1 MKIVE
6 LSIKRPIYVI
16 VLFVVL
22 AILGYLSYKSLS
34 VELMPKF
41 TPPVLNVQIIYPG
54 ASPSE
59 VETSLTRKAE
69 DALSGMEGIDQI
81 QSLSFEGMSMIIV
94 SFSYGTDIDKAI
106 TDAQNLLSA
115 KRAELPRDIL
125 APTISKISVDEKPIL
140 ILSAVSN
147 LEPIELYDLIDK
159 RVVAEISRVRG
170 VAKVSLV
177 GGMQREVQI
186 NLNQGKM
193 RTLGVTPLMIQ
204 GAIRAA
210 NLDFPTGYLHGD
222 ESQTA
227 IRLSGKLK
235 SVDEFRALVIS
246 TTATGAQIRLGE
258 VADVADAVKDPVKLG
273 RVNGQDA
280 ILINVLKQSDA
291 NAVNVSNQVAKT
303 IEQLQQNYAPQGLII
318 DVAQDTSTF
327 THQSINSVI
336 TDLFLAILLVALVI
350 LLFLHNFRNA
360 LIVMVVV
367 PVSLIATFIGMSLF
381 NFTLNLMSLLA
392 LSLVIGVLVDDAI
405 VVIENVYRHIEMG
418 KNRVRATFDA
428 LAEIGVTVI
437 SVTVVLAVVF
447 LPIIFTNT
455 LVSDILRQF
464 CAVIV
469 ISIMFSLLAAL
480 TLVPLLTSRFG
491 NIQEIS
497 RKNFFGKMLK
507 GFEQGITAFSHFIAG
522 ILQWGL
528 GHKRWIGLVVLVI
541 TASVMALFPLG
552 FINFEFQPYIDR
564 HEFIVQLEM
573 PKDISMEESN
583 ALVQRAEGWL
593 LNRPEV
599 DKVITMVG
607 LTSDNMQSTKG
618 TPYLAEID
626 VKLKKQEESTET
638 YITRIRK
645 PLSDFLIDAKVNI
658 FSVSLTG
665 TASKAAVEYIITGN
679 NPDSV
684 MRFAEKAFEA
694 LGSISGAM
702 QQELSVENATPEIIV
717 TVDRDKMSELGLSLD
732 NVGMVMQMN
741 FQGNSQL
748 KFEKGNYEYDI
759 NIRADRA
766 YRQQAAD
773 VENLV
778 FINSSGESVTLAQFA
793 AISLGT
799 GPNRLERFNRNSS
812 VTLRSQ
818 AYGVPA
824 GAISKAFFDK
834 VEQMGKPGDIRIETT
849 GDMKKMGDSMSVL
862 NKALL
867 LSLLLIYL
875 SMVLLYNNWTD
886 PFVVMFSIPF
896 SVVGAIL
903 ALALTN
909 TAMSIYAMLGLVM
922 LVGLVAKN
930 AILLVDFAN
939 EARREGKS
947 MDESLVESVKIR
959 TRPILMTA
967 LSTIIGMLP
976 VALSKGSG
984 AELRNGMAWVIIGGM
999 AMSTFLTLVVVPVVY
1014 KILHPVRKS
1023 KKEKA
1028 NIEEL
1033 MYQ

>member
-1 MKIVE
+1 
-6 LSIKRPIYVI
+6 
-16 VLFVVL
+16 
-22 AILGYLSYKSLS
+22 
-34 VELMPKF
+34 
-41 TPPVLNVQIIYPG
+41 
-54 ASPSE
+54 
-59 VETSLTRKAE
+59 
-69 DALSGMEGIDQI
+69 
-81 QSLSFEGMSMIIV
+81 
-94 SFSYGTDIDKAI
+94 
-106 TDAQNLLSA
+106 
-115 KRAELPRDIL
+115 
-125 APTISKISVDEKPIL
+125 
-140 ILSAVSN
+140 
-147 LEPIELYDLIDK
+147 
-159 RVVAEISRVRG
+159 
-170 VAKVSLV
+170 
-177 GGMQREVQI
+177 
-186 NLNQGKM
+186 
-193 RTLGVTPLMIQ
+193 
-204 GAIRAA
+204 
-210 NLDFPTGYLHGD
+210 
-222 ESQTA
+222 
-227 IRLSGKLK
+227 
-235 SVDEFRALVIS
+235 
-246 TTATGAQIRLGE
+246 
-258 VADVADAVKDPVKLG
+258 
-273 RVNGQDA
+273 
-280 ILINVLKQSDA
+280 
-291 NAVNVSNQVAKT
+291 
-303 IEQLQQNYAPQGLII
+303 
-318 DVAQDTSTF
+318 
-327 THQSINSVI
+327 
-336 TDLFLAILLVALVI
+336 
-350 LLFLHNFRNA
+350 
-360 LIVMVVV
+360 
-367 PVSLIATFIGMSLF
+367 
-381 NFTLNLMSLLA
+381 
-392 LSLVIGVLVDDAI
+392 
-405 VVIENVYRHIEMG
+405 
-418 KNRVRATFDA
+418 
-428 LAEIGVTVI
+428 
-437 SVTVVLAVVF
+437 
-447 LPIIFTNT
+447 
-455 LVSDILRQF
+455 
-464 CAVIV
+464 
-469 ISIMFSLLAAL
+469 
-480 TLVPLLTSRFG
+480 
-491 NIQEIS
+491 
-497 RKNFFGKMLK
+497 
-507 GFEQGITAFSHFIAG
+507 
-522 ILQWGL
+522 
-528 GHKRWIGLVVLVI
+528 
-541 TASVMALFPLG
+541 
-552 FINFEFQPYIDR
+552 
-564 HEFIVQLEM
+564 
-573 PKDISMEESN
+573 
-583 ALVQRAEGWL
+583 
-593 LNRPEV
+593 
-599 DKVITMVG
+599 
-607 LTSDNMQSTKG
+607 
-618 TPYLAEID
+618 
-626 VKLKKQEESTET
+626 
-638 YITRIRK
+638 
-645 PLSDFLIDAKVNI
+645 
-658 FSVSLTG
+658 
-665 TASKAAVEYIITGN
+665 VEYIITGN

-694 LGSISGAM
+694 LGSIPGAM

>member
-1 MKIVE
+1 M
-6 LSIKRPIYVI
+6 
-16 VLFVVL
+16 
-22 AILGYLSYKSLS
+22 
-34 VELMPKF
+34 
-41 TPPVLNVQIIYPG
+41 
-54 ASPSE
+54 
-59 VETSLTRKAE
+59 
-69 DALSGMEGIDQI
+69 
-81 QSLSFEGMSMIIV
+81 
-94 SFSYGTDIDKAI
+94 
-106 TDAQNLLSA
+106 
-115 KRAELPRDIL
+115 
-125 APTISKISVDEKPIL
+125 
-140 ILSAVSN
+140 
-147 LEPIELYDLIDK
+147 
-159 RVVAEISRVRG
+159 
-170 VAKVSLV
+170 
-177 GGMQREVQI
+177 
-186 NLNQGKM
+186 
-193 RTLGVTPLMIQ
+193 
-204 GAIRAA
+204 
-210 NLDFPTGYLHGD
+210 
-222 ESQTA
+222 
-227 IRLSGKLK
+227 
-235 SVDEFRALVIS
+235 
-246 TTATGAQIRLGE
+246 
-258 VADVADAVKDPVKLG
+258 
-273 RVNGQDA
+273 
-280 ILINVLKQSDA
+280 
-291 NAVNVSNQVAKT
+291 
-303 IEQLQQNYAPQGLII
+303 
-318 DVAQDTSTF
+318 
-327 THQSINSVI
+327 
-336 TDLFLAILLVALVI
+336 
-350 LLFLHNFRNA
+350 
-360 LIVMVVV
+360 
-367 PVSLIATFIGMSLF
+367 
-381 NFTLNLMSLLA
+381 
-392 LSLVIGVLVDDAI
+392 
-405 VVIENVYRHIEMG
+405 
-418 KNRVRATFDA
+418 
-428 LAEIGVTVI
+428 
-437 SVTVVLAVVF
+437 
-447 LPIIFTNT
+447 
-455 LVSDILRQF
+455 
-464 CAVIV
+464 
-469 ISIMFSLLAAL
+469 
-480 TLVPLLTSRFG
+480 
-491 NIQEIS
+491 
-497 RKNFFGKMLK
+497 
-507 GFEQGITAFSHFIAG
+507 
-522 ILQWGL
+522 
-528 GHKRWIGLVVLVI
+528 
-541 TASVMALFPLG
+541 
-552 FINFEFQPYIDR
+552 
-564 HEFIVQLEM
+564 
-573 PKDISMEESN
+573 
-583 ALVQRAEGWL
+583 
-593 LNRPEV
+593 
-599 DKVITMVG
+599 
-607 LTSDNMQSTKG
+607 
-618 TPYLAEID
+618 
-626 VKLKKQEESTET
+626 
-638 YITRIRK
+638 
-645 PLSDFLIDAKVNI
+645 IDAKVNI

-694 LGSISGAM
+694 LGSIPGAM

-875 SMVLLYNNWTD
+875 SMVLLSTTD
-886 PFVVMFSIPF
+886 RSRGDVLHLF
-896 SVVGAIL
+896 SVVGDTCISA
-903 ALALTN
+903 TN
-909 TAMSIYAMLGLVM
+909 TVSIYAMLGLVM